1 MSEPSLLERLRSWL
15 NPSAADLQNRQ
26 MERIQSL
33 TRALSRDPASA
44 AAFLCRGE
52 SYFEAGDSVSAAADF
67 RQAFALAEVQ
77 FKTETWGV
85 VAQAL
90 RDRAFRG
97 LQQVQQSRG

>member
-1 MSEPSLLERLRSWL
+1 MSEPSVWQRLTPWL
-15 NPSAADLQNRQ
+15 NPSAADRQNRQ

-33 TRALSRDPASA
+33 TRAISRDPASA
-44 AAFLCRGE
+44 ALYLCRGE
-52 SYFEAGDSVSAAADF
+52 SYLEADDRVSAAADF
-67 RQAFALAEVQ
+67 RQALALAEVQ

-97 LQQVQQSRG
+97 LQHAQQSRG